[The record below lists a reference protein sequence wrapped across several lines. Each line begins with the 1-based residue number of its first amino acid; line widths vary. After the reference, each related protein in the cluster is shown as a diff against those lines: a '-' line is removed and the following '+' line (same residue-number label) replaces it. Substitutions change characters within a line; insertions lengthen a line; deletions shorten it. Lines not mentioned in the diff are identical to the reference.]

1 VQGEQLGLRLML
13 GRAAVLGRPIAH
25 SRSPALHR
33 AAYAALGLDW
43 TYDAIECEES
53 ALSAVLAARADWAGF
68 SCTMPLKRRAL
79 ALASSASPVAS
90 AARAANTL
98 LPDGAGG
105 WRAENTD
112 VSGILDAL
120 AEHRVTATTVTV
132 LGAGGTAQAA
142 VVALARLG
150 LTSCRVLVREPARSG
165 ELAETAAAVGVTVQ
179 IGTLSTDDRGFAADL
194 IISALPPGAADPLA
208 AANWRAGQAV
218 LDVVYAPW
226 PTSLASAAAARG
238 ARIVPGSALLR
249 HQAARQVELM
259 TGRPAPLAAM
269 RAVLGP

>member
-1 VQGEQLGLRLML
+1 
-13 GRAAVLGRPIAH
+13 
-25 SRSPALHR
+25 
-33 AAYAALGLDW
+33 
-43 TYDAIECEES
+43 
-53 ALSAVLAARADWAGF
+53 
-68 SCTMPLKRRAL
+68 MPLKRRAL
-79 ALASSASPVAS
+79 ALASSASPVAK

-120 AEHRVTATTVTV
+120 AEHRVAPAAVTV

-150 LTSCRVLVREPARSG
+150 LARCRLLVREPARTG
-165 ELAETAAAVGVTVQ
+165 ELAETAAAAGVAVE
-179 IGTLSTDDRGFAADL
+179 IGMLSTDDHGFAADL
-194 IISALPPGAADPLA
+194 VISALPPGAADPLA
-208 AANWRAGQAV
+208 AADWRAGQAV

-226 PTSLASAAAARG
+226 PTPLATAAAARG
-238 ARIVPGSALLR
+238 ARIVPGSALLL

-259 TGRPAPLAAM
+259 TGRTAPLAAM
-269 RAVLGP
+269 RAALGP

>member
-1 VQGEQLGLRLML
+1 ML

-43 TYDAIECEES
+43 TYEAIECDEV
-53 ALSAVLAARADWAGF
+53 ALPGVLAVRPDWAGF

-79 ALASSASPVAS
+79 ALASSASPLAS

-105 WRAENTD
+105 WRGENTD
-112 VSGILDAL
+112 VSGILDVL
-120 AEHRVTATTVTV
+120 AEHRVVPATVTV

-142 VVALARLG
+142 IVALAQLG
-150 LTSCRVLVREPARSG
+150 LTSCRVLVREPARTG
-165 ELAETAAAVGVTVQ
+165 DLAETAASLRVGVE
-179 IGTLSTDDRGFAADL
+179 IGTLSPDDPGLAADL
-194 IISALPPGAADPLA
+194 IISALPPGAADRLA
-208 AANWRAGQAV
+208 AADWRAGQAV

-226 PTSLASAAAARG
+226 PTPLAAAVAERG
-238 ARIVPGSALLR
+238 ARILPGSALLL

-269 RAVLGP
+269 RAGLGDSYPIVY